1 MVIFARGGTMSDK
14 SVDLTGKFCPY
25 PIVRIV
31 FEVDQLAPGQSV
43 TFVVDDPLALKSV
56 PEELDEYDDITFETT
71 KSDEGW
77 QIKVRRRA

>member
-1 MVIFARGGTMSDK
+1 MSGK
-14 SVDLTGKFCPY
+14 SVNLMGKFCPY

-56 PEELDEYDDITFETT
+56 PEELEEYDDISYETT
-71 KSDEGW
+71 RVDDGW
-77 QIKVRRRA
+77 QIMVTRRA